1 MSLKAGC
8 HCKQCHCKRGNLYF
22 STVDRGSSL
31 WHGKTMVV
39 AMAGGDP
46 WFYVENGEPKGSD
59 VRILK
64 LLSKKLGFKYELKAL
79 PYHNGVVEMVS

>member
-1 MSLKAGC
+1 
-8 HCKQCHCKRGNLYF
+8 
-22 STVDRGSSL
+22 
-31 WHGKTMVV
+31 MVV